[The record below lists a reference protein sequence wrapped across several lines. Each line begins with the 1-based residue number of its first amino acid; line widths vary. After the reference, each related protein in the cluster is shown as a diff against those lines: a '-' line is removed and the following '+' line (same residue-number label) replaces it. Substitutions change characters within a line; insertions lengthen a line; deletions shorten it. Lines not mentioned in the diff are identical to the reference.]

1 MMEQIKY
8 GKTEAEPTLRDV
20 LEQTSVA
27 LVCEREIQSS
37 FTLML
42 FQTCMSYFLV
52 FHTFFSPIIWKSMWP

>member
-1 MMEQIKY
+1 MEQIKY
-8 GKTEAEPTLRDV
+8 GKTEAEPTLLDV

-42 FQTCMSYFLV
+42 FQTCMS
-52 FHTFFSPIIWKSMWP
+52 